1 LKSSIEKI
9 APNVTLTVL
18 ENKGIRVTL
27 LNDNIVDIERLGK
40 DGKLKHLNIK
50 ERKNNGNERNS

>member
-1 LKSSIEKI
+1 LKSFTEKI

-50 ERKNNGNERNS
+50 ENKE